1 MKGLLV
7 VFVLLLTGCASHSSQ
22 FGTYSEAPAGHR
34 EIMAIDAANQLA
46 SIYPPASTRF
56 VLEIEPA
63 DPFGQALVARL
74 RLTGYSIQE
83 APAANASRQALRLG
97 YVLDNLDENT
107 YRLLI
112 TTGST
117 SLSRAYLTIGNK
129 FTPGG
134 LWARREG

>member
-1 MKGLLV
+1 MKALLV

-22 FGTYSEAPAGHR
+22 FGAYSEAPAGHR

-46 SIYPPASTRF
+46 SIYPPASTRL

-63 DPFGQALVARL
+63 DAFGQALVARL
-74 RLTGYSIQE
+74 RLMGYSVQE
-83 APAANASRQALRLG
+83 APAATAGGQALRLG
-97 YVLDNLDENT
+97 YVLDNLDETT